1 MFTLNNAFVKP
12 ISTFSLVNLR
22 FAFSPDETHFR
33 AVGQARC
40 ARDRPHLPL
49 LAVCVSLERVG
60 TWLLI
65 TTEEAV
71 QEVEHVLGDV
81 EDGGILSD

>member
-12 ISTFSLVNLR
+12 ISTFSLANLR

-49 LAVCVSLERVG
+49 LAVDARDAFAFLDDVKRIPFFP
-60 TWLLI
+60 LLDDLAGSI
-65 TTEEAV
+65 FIST
-71 QEVEHVLGDV
+71 
-81 EDGGILSD
+81 